1 MKKTKHINKIKFLSI
16 AVMGVGFV
24 GSAQKDWDNIPVPAN
39 AGEGQQWELQEDT
52 SDDFN
57 YKFDAVNR
65 RTNFGDGKWY
75 NFYHNQWDGPG
86 TTYWKNNHVSVE
98 DGSLKLTAS
107 RWNKNNQ
114 SNPQYPYPG
123 APEAHKMGLPNNGVN
138 SGCVTSNSKVKFPV
152 FVESAISVA
161 NIELASCFW
170 LLSPDDTQEI
180 DIIENYGG
188 VPGFN
193 HVTHISHH
201 SFIRN
206 PFHDYQPRDWN
217 SWWPDARVNPNYG
230 WGDWAWNN
238 GNRRFLRLGV
248 NWISPKH
255 FEYYVDGEIVRVLY
269 NDALATR
276 MNGTWEYTYY
286 NQQNPAN
293 TRDSFGNNVGG
304 MPINY
309 TSGNR
314 NGYSQVTLH
323 ATSAAFDF
331 SKLEEA
337 SKASNGINVVDPGKY
352 QNGRGFHKEMDII
365 INVESQSWLVSRGL
379 TPSDANLQDKG
390 RNSMLVDWVR
400 VYKPIK
406 GANQPKP
413 LAGGTLTGGP
423 YTFTVGDGI
432 ADNVSGVSVSGNQ
445 GPNSGW
451 IVTDEALNI
460 LGTPPSPDKVNF
472 DEAGAGVCLIW
483 HISYEDGLQGL
494 AKDGKIADL
503 KGNYKLSTNSVRVN
517 RNAFVAPVVLSGGT
531 LTGGPYTFTVGD
543 GIVDNVSGVSVSG
556 NEGPNSGWVVTDEAL
571 NILGTPPSPDKVNF
585 DEAGAGVCLIWHI
598 SYEDGLEG
606 LSAGGKIAD
615 LKGKYDLSDNS
626 VTVNRNPFVAPV
638 VLSGG
643 TLTGGPYTFTVG
655 DGIADNVSGVSVSGN
670 EGPNSGWVVTDEAL
684 NILGTPPS
692 PDKVNFDE
700 AGEGVCLIWHISY
713 EDGLEGLSAGG
724 KIADLK
730 GKYDLSDN
738 SVTVNRNPFVAPVT
752 LNGGTL
758 TGGPYTFTVGDGIA
772 DNVSGVSVSGN
783 QGPNFGWV
791 VTDEALNILGTPPS
805 PDKVNFD
812 EAGEGVCLI
821 WHISYEDGLEGLAQ
835 GGKIA
840 DLKGNYKLSTNSVR
854 VNRNAF
860 VAPVVLSGGTLTGG
874 PYTFTVGDGIADN
887 VSGVSVSGNEGPN
900 SGWVVTDE
908 DLNILGTPPSP
919 DKVNFDEAGEGVCL
933 IWHISYENGL
943 EGLNTGSNIADLEG
957 NYDISDNNVK
967 VYRNAFTGPVDEI
980 PVDATVIQAE
990 DYVATGGRFDG
1001 WRTYTTHAGI
1011 EAINFNQTGDWA
1023 EYTVTIKEKGLYDLT
1038 YFVGTIL
1045 DNTAISLYIDGIFV
1059 AKTDVYN
1066 NKDWDT
1072 FVKLPLASPFNIG
1085 VGEHTV
1091 RLVGSGTSSTKYE
1104 WNMDYFVV
1112 TKVGD
1117 FVEADVVDMDIEA
1130 ESFVKT
1136 GGDFRGVRKYT
1147 TIRGVTGTN
1156 FNQTGDWAE
1165 YNVTIP
1171 KTGEYN
1177 VTYYI
1182 STPIRGAAIEFIVDG
1197 KSIMRDAVPNNRSW
1211 DRFIPLQANQKV
1223 FLTAG
1228 AHTIRLLG
1236 AGTSPVKWE
1245 WNLDRFNLS
1254 NVDTAGAKELDTINA
1269 DLIKITPNPVVDFFN
1284 VIGLETGVTLNY
1296 AIVDMLGGIVKTGVI
1311 ANDNNEITG
1320 LSGLA
1325 QGVYFVEIYNES
1337 GFKKVIK
1344 VLKN

>member
-1 MKKTKHINKIKFLSI
+1 MKKTQHFNKIKFLSI
-16 AVMGVGFV
+16 AIMGAGFV
-24 GSAQKDWDNIPVPAN
+24 GTAQNDWDNIPVPAN
-39 AGEGQQWELQEDT
+39 AGQGMQWELQEQT

-65 RTNFGDGKWY
+65 RSNFGDGKWY

-98 DGSLKLTAS
+98 GGSLKLTAS
-107 RWNKNNQ
+107 RWNKNSQ
-114 SNPQYPYPG
+114 PNPQYPYPG
-123 APEAHKMGLPNNGVN
+123 APEAFKMGLPNNGVS

-217 SWWPDARVNPNYG
+217 SWWPNERVNSNYG

-269 NDALATR
+269 NDAIATR

-286 NQQNPAN
+286 VKQNPAN

-323 ATSAAFDF
+323 GTSNTFNF
-331 SKLEEA
+331 SILDEA
-337 SKASNGINVVDPGKY
+337 SKVSNGINVVDPGKY
-352 QNGRGFHKEMDII
+352 QNGRGFYKEMDII

-379 TPSDANLQDKG
+379 TPSNSSLEDKS

-400 VYKPIK
+400 VYKPVEGVNIPTPVVL
-406 GANQPKP
+406 N
-413 LAGGTLTGGP
+413 GGTLTGGP

-445 GPNSGW
+445 GPNTGW
-451 IVTDEALNI
+451 VVTDEALNI
-460 LGTPPSPDKVNF
+460 LGTPPTPEAVNF
-472 DEAGAGVCLIW
+472 DGAGPGVCLIW
-483 HISYEDGLQGL
+483 HIAYEDGLQGL
-494 AKDGKIADL
+494 TVGGKIADL
-503 KGNYKLSTNSVRVN
+503 NGKYDLSDNSVRIN
-517 RNAFVAPVVLSGGT
+517 RNEFVAPVVLNGGT

-543 GIVDNVSGVSVSG
+543 GIADNVSGVSVSG
-556 NEGPNSGWVVTDEAL
+556 NQGPNTGWIVTDEAL
-571 NILGTPPSPDKVNF
+571 NILGTPPTPEAVNF
-585 DEAGAGVCLIWHI
+585 DGAGPGVCLIWHI
-598 SYEDGLEG
+598 AYEDGLQG
-606 LSAGGKIAD
+606 LTVGGKIAD
-615 LKGKYDLSDNS
+615 LNGKYDLSDNS
-626 VTVNRNPFVAPV
+626 VRINRNEFVAPV

-670 EGPNSGWVVTDEAL
+670 QGPNTGWVVTDEAL
-684 NILGTPPS
+684 NILGTPPT
-692 PDKVNFDE
+692 PEAVNFDG
-700 AGEGVCLIWHISY
+700 AGPGVCLIWHIAY
-713 EDGLEGLSAGG
+713 EDGLQGLSAGG
-724 KIADLK
+724 KIADLN

-738 SVTVNRNPFVAPVT
+738 SVRINRNEFVAPVV

-783 QGPNFGWV
+783 QGPNTGWV
-791 VTDEALNILGTPPS
+791 VTDEALNILGTPPT
-805 PDKVNFD
+805 PEAVNFD
-812 EAGEGVCLI
+812 GAGPGVCLI
-821 WHISYEDGLEGLAQ
+821 WHIAYEDGLQGLSA

-840 DLKGNYKLSTNSVR
+840 DLNGKYDLSDNSVR
-854 VNRNAF
+854 IIRNE
-860 VAPVVLSGGTLTGG
+860 VINPDTGGT
-874 PYTFTVGDGIADN
+874 PNAD
-887 VSGVSVSGNEGPN
+887 S
-900 SGWVVTDE
+900 
-908 DLNILGTPPSP
+908 
-919 DKVNFDEAGEGVCL
+919 
-933 IWHISYENGL
+933 
-943 EGLNTGSNIADLEG
+943 
-957 NYDISDNNVK
+957 
-967 VYRNAFTGPVDEI
+967 
-980 PVDATVIQAE
+980 TVIQAE
-990 DYVATGGRFDG
+990 DFIATGGAFNG
-1001 WRTYTTHAGI
+1001 WERYTTPAGVKGT
-1011 EAINFNQTGDWA
+1011 NFNQTGDWA
-1023 EYTVTIKEKGLYDLT
+1023 EYKVTINEKGLYDLT

-1045 DNTAISLYIDGIFV
+1045 DDTAISLYIDGIFV
-1059 AKTDVYN
+1059 AKTSVYN
-1066 NKDWDT
+1066 NRDWDT

-1091 RLVGSGTSSTKYE
+1091 RLVGSGTSTTKYE
-1104 WNMDYFVV
+1104 WNMDYFEV
-1112 TKVGD
+1112 TRVGD
-1117 FVEADVVDMDIEA
+1117 FVEPNVVDMDIEA
-1130 ESFVKT
+1130 ESFTST
-1136 GGDFRGVRKYT
+1136 GGTFDGFKMYT
-1147 TIRGVTGTN
+1147 TPAGVEGTN

-1165 YNVTIP
+1165 YNVNIP
-1171 KTGEYN
+1171 ATGEYDI
-1177 VTYYI
+1177 TYFI
-1182 STPIRGAAIEFIVDG
+1182 STPLNNTAVEFIVDG
-1197 KSIMRDAVPNNRSW
+1197 VSQLKDSVPNNNSW
-1211 DRFIPLQANQKV
+1211 DNFQPLQSSSTV
-1223 FLTAG
+1223 FLTEG
-1228 AHTIRLLG
+1228 NHVIRLLG
-1236 AGTSPVKWE
+1236 AGRNAIKWE
-1245 WNLDRFNLS
+1245 WNLDRFNIS
-1254 NVDTAGAKELDTINA
+1254 TAGSKTGAKGVEIIDA
-1269 DLIKITPNPVVDFFN
+1269 DLIKITPNPVVDFFT
-1284 VIGLETGVTLNY
+1284 VIGLDVDTVLNY
-1296 AIVDMLGGIVKTGVI
+1296 AIIDMVGGIIKTGILTTDV
-1311 ANDNNEITG
+1311 NEVNG
-1320 LSGLA
+1320 LGELA
-1325 QGVYFVEIYNES
+1325 QGVYFVKIYNEV